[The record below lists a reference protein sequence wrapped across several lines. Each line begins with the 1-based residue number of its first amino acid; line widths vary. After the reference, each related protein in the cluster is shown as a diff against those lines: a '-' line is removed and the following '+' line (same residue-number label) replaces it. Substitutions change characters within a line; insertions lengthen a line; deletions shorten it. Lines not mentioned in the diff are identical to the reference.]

1 MNQLRSFNSLNNLHR
16 ELSRVFDSR
25 YPFEPLQTTENNWQ
39 PQVDITETE
48 NAYKVHAENPGVSPQ
63 DVDVTLH
70 NGILTVKGEKTTSR
84 EHEQGKTKH
93 RERTYGSFSRQFT
106 LPETTDEDGVK
117 AKAVNGV
124 LEIEIPKVQARK
136 PLNINV
142 TSSD

>member
-1 MNQLRSFNSLNNLHR
+1 MNQLRSFNSLNNLQR

-25 YPFEPLQTTENNWQ
+25 YPFESTQTTDYDWQ
-39 PQVDITETE
+39 PHVDITETE
-48 NAYKVHAENPGVSPQ
+48 TAYKVHAEIPGVSPQ

-70 NGILTVKGEKTTSR
+70 NGILTVKGEKTTTH
-84 EHEQGKTKH
+84 EHEEGETKH
-93 RERTYGSFSRQFT
+93 RERTYGSFSRQFS

-124 LEIEIPKVQARK
+124 LEIEIPKVRAKQ

>member
-48 NAYKVHAENPGVSPQ
+48 NAYKVHVEIPGVSPQ

-70 NGILTVKGEKTTSR
+70 NGILTVKGEKTTSH
-84 EHEQGKTKH
+84 EHEQGETKH